1 MNSGE
6 IEKEDVLQQRQI
18 TLPKKISLISAN
30 LAFLAY
36 NKYITEDFS

>member
-18 TLPKKISLISAN
+18 ALSKKSLISAN